1 MNIYDFDGTIYDG
14 DSTKDI
20 IKYGFKKHPFMVL
33 GCLRRARKKNRDFLE
48 GLCSFEQVK
57 EELLGFIFRIENY
70 PKFVNGF
77 VESHI
82 NKIKPLYKTRQTE
95 NDVIVT
101 ASYDLWVNLF
111 ARKIGVRNV
120 IATRVDTAGKILGI
134 NCKGDEKLRRVKEAL
149 PNIPIENAY
158 TDSQSDEALLVNARN
173 GFVIEGNKVI
183 PYVRGYK
190 FKKKD

>member
-1 MNIYDFDGTIYDG
+1 MNIYDFDGTIYNG

-20 IKYGFKKHPFMVL
+20 IKYGLKRHPFMVMK
-33 GCLRRARKKNRDFLE
+33 CLRRAKKKNRDFLQ

-57 EELLGFIFRIENY
+57 EEMLAFIFKLQNY
-70 PKFVNGF
+70 PKFINDF
-77 VESHI
+77 VESHMK
-82 NKIKPLYKTRQTE
+82 KIKPLYKSRHAD
-95 NDVIVT
+95 NDVIVS
-101 ASYDLWVNLF
+101 ASYELWVSQF
-111 ARKIGVRNV
+111 ARRIGVRNV

-134 NCKGDEKLRRVKEAL
+134 NCKGDEKLRRIKEAL

-158 TDSQSDEALLVNARN
+158 TDSQSDEVLLVNAIN
-173 GFVIEGNKVI
+173 GYVIEKNKVI

>member
-1 MNIYDFDGTIYDG
+1 MNIYDFDGTIYNG

-20 IKYGFKKHPFMVL
+20 ISYAMKKHPFMVMK
-33 GCLRRARKKNRDFLE
+33 CLRRAKKKNKDFLQ

-57 EELLGFIFRIENY
+57 EEMLAFIFKIENY
-70 PKFVNGF
+70 PKFINDF
-77 VESHI
+77 VESHMK
-82 NKIKPLYKTRQTE
+82 KIKPLYTSRHAD
-95 NDVIVT
+95 NDVIVS
-101 ASYDLWVNLF
+101 ASYELWVSQF
-111 ARKIGVRNV
+111 ARRIGVRNV

-134 NCKGDEKLRRVKEAL
+134 NCKGDEKLRRIKEAI

-158 TDSQSDEALLVNARN
+158 TDSQSDEVLLVNAIN
-173 GFVIEGNKVI
+173 GYVIEGNKVI

>member
-33 GCLRRARKKNRDFLE
+33 KCLKRARRANADF
-48 GLCSFEQVK
+48 GLGLGTFEQVK
-57 EELLGFIFRIENY
+57 EELLAFIFKMKNY
-70 PKFVNGF
+70 PKFINDF
-77 VESHI
+77 VESHMK
-82 NKIKPLYKTRQTE
+82 KIKPLYKSRHTD

-120 IATRVDTAGKILGI
+120 IATRVDAGGKILGI
-134 NCKGDEKLRRVKEAL
+134 NCKGDEKLRRIKEAL

-158 TDSQSDEALLVNARN
+158 TDSQSDEVLLINAQN
-173 GFVIEGNKVI
+173 GFIIEGNKVI

>member
-1 MNIYDFDGTIYDG
+1 MNIYDFDGTIYNG

-20 IKYGFKKHPFMVL
+20 IKFAFKKHPFMVMK
-33 GCLRRARKKNRDFLE
+33 CLRNARKRNRDFLQ

-57 EELLGFIFRIENY
+57 EEMLAFIFKLENY
-70 PKFVNGF
+70 PKFVNAF
-77 VESHI
+77 VDSHM
-82 NKIKPLYKTRQTE
+82 NKIKPLYKSRHTD

-111 ARKIGVRNV
+111 ARKLGVRNV
-120 IATRVDTAGKILGI
+120 IATRVDPNGKIMGI
-134 NCKGDEKLRRVKEAL
+134 NCKGDEKLRRIREAL

-158 TDSQSDEALLVNARN
+158 TDSQSDEVLLINAAN
-173 GFVIEGNKVI
+173 GYVIEGNKVI

>member
-1 MNIYDFDGTIYDG
+1 MLSIYAG
-14 DSTKDI
+14 ST
-20 IKYGFKKHPFMVL
+20 F
-33 GCLRRARKKNRDFLE
+33 
-48 GLCSFEQVK
+48 
-57 EELLGFIFRIENY
+57 FIAVVSR
-70 PKFVNGF
+70 
-77 VESHI
+77 
-82 NKIKPLYKTRQTE
+82 IKPLYKTRQTE